1 MEAGAHN
8 AKDILVSCTLVLIQ
22 LSYPSEISV
31 AELVFNHIWSTRS
44 FAFTDFVTY
53 IICPDILEEFMHIYT
68 NDSAIKLELNVP
80 ATSSVRRIGTRG
92 SDRGI
97 KDEFRQ
103 MIRKQMARSN
113 EDIDS
118 LIIRFITHER
128 ANLEAALL
136 ERPE

>member
-1 MEAGAHN
+1 
-8 AKDILVSCTLVLIQ
+8 
-22 LSYPSEISV
+22 
-31 AELVFNHIWSTRS
+31 
-44 FAFTDFVTY
+44 
-53 IICPDILEEFMHIYT
+53 MHIYT
-68 NDSAIKLELNVP
+68 NDSAMKLELNIP

-136 ERPE
+136 ESPE